1 MTPTSPQ
8 SAPLLQRGEH
18 WLVFNKPAGM
28 TVVSGRGVPRPTL
41 LDLAVELVP
50 AAKPVHR
57 LDKPTTGCCVIATS
71 TFGQQ
76 ALSDAFRRHIIDKR
90 YVAIVEGTPTWTN
103 LAVDAR
109 LARVDDP
116 DVKIAGRKAPLAIQ
130 TVADDGV
137 RALTRLRVLARG
149 QGFSLIE
156 ARPETGRM
164 HQIRCHLAHVGHPIA
179 GDLLYGASGAFL
191 PEQDVALHAFGISF
205 PRPEGGRAF
214 VTATVPAGWWTFAA
228 ERHLGLGALEEAKLA
243 FTAKAASSALTK
255 QVKAPPP
262 PQDRRPTLAKKSAKK
277 PAHTAD
283 RATPSA
289 SRSGPKPAP
298 PRSTNGGA
306 GARSGPSRRGDRP
319 GR

>member
-156 ARPETGRM
+156 ARPALRR
-164 HQIRCHLAHVGHPIA
+164 QRC
-179 GDLLYGASGAFL
+179 
-191 PEQDVALHAFGISF
+191 ISA
-205 PRPEGGRAF
+205 RARRC
-214 VTATVPAGWWTFAA
+214 PARV
-228 ERHLGLGALEEAKLA
+228 RHLVS
-243 FTAKAASSALTK
+243 AA
-255 QVKAPPP
+255 
-262 PQDRRPTLAKKSAKK
+262 RG
-277 PAHTAD
+277 
-283 RATPSA
+283 
-289 SRSGPKPAP
+289 RSCLRDSDGSGGMVDLCRGAP
-298 PRSTNGGA
+298 PRPRRPRRGEARVHGKGRVVGA
-306 GARSGPSRRGDRP
+306 DEAGQGAAAAAGSSADVGEEVGEEARAHGRQSYAVGVAIRPEARAASIDERGSRRSIRAITS
-319 GR
+319 RRSTRSLM